1 MDSGPFGPTR
11 MDSSE
16 KTEGLHQVAL
26 LLAWQGQGFVG
37 WQRQPNGRSVQ
48 AELEAALAKLHGGES
63 VSALAAGR
71 TDAGVH
77 AWSQLVTYRTH
88 RPRSP
93 EVILR
98 ALASLLPTD
107 VGCHAVGSVPTSF
120 HPVRDTFEKHYRYR
134 ILETTHRCPFRDH
147 YTWRLPGL
155 SLEAMLAAAPP
166 LVGRHDWSTFR
177 ASGCSSPDP
186 VKEVRSLHVH
196 RVQDELWIDV
206 RGDGFLRHQ
215 VRIMV
220 GTLVE
225 VGAGRRPPEW
235 PARALAACS
244 RPAGGPTAPPE
255 GLWLISGR
263 TDPPVDWRAGT
274 PPLEPGYGA

>member
-1 MDSGPFGPTR
+1 MGSGLPGPTPL
-11 MDSSE
+11 DPSESSV
-16 KTEGLHQVAL
+16 GLHQVAL
-26 LLAWQGQGFVG
+26 LLSWQGQGFVG

-48 AELEAALAKLHGGES
+48 GELETALSKLHAGEA

-77 AWSQLVTYRTH
+77 AWSQLVTYRTR

-93 EVILR
+93 EATLR
-98 ALASLLPTD
+98 ALASLLPVD

-120 HPVRDTFEKHYRYR
+120 HPVRDTLEKHYRYR
-134 ILETTHRCPFRDH
+134 ILETAHRCPFRDR

-155 SLEAMLAAAPP
+155 SLEAMVAAAPA
-166 LVGRHDWSTFR
+166 LQGRHDWSSFR

-186 VKEVRSLHVH
+186 FKEVCSLQVH
-196 RVQDELWIDV
+196 RVQDELWVDV

-215 VRIMV
+215 VRIIV

-225 VGAGRRPPEW
+225 VGFGRRPMEW
-235 PARALAACS
+235 PAQALGARSRSAA
-244 RPAGGPTAPPE
+244 GPTAPPE

-263 TDPPVDWRAGT
+263 TDPPVHWLVGS
-274 PPLEPGYGA
+274 PPLEPTHGF